1 MAIPFFF
8 SFLNLSF
15 GQGGII
21 IDSAKGIK
29 YKIGYT
35 GHIANNNVMSNC
47 KWKRYNLIL
56 VLSKSWYVHC
66 SL

>member
-1 MAIPFFF
+1 MAIPLFFF

-15 GQGGII
+15 GEGGIK

-35 GHIANNNVMSNC
+35 GHIANNNVMSHC
-47 KWKRYNLIL
+47 K
-56 VLSKSWYVHC
+56 
-66 SL
+66 